1 MSSPRDIAS
10 GFSISGLLDET
21 SRTRDRF
28 PIVEIEVDA
37 IEGHPANVAYS
48 MDAKSIKTLAS
59 SIKRDGLT
67 DIPLVR
73 KLDDGGWQ
81 MISGHRR
88 LEAYRML
95 ADADDAFSKIPC
107 RVVEGITDSQAVTL
121 LHTANY
127 FVRALTVTERA
138 RATQALGIEVERM
151 RAEDDGLLGL
161 RSSDI
166 KASMI
171 SEQTGKTVTGRTI
184 ERDERMAK
192 IISNDLSRHWA
203 QEADEGRLSA
213 SSIDMLK
220 DIPREKQARLYVER
234 PAGLS
239 KKATTDYLKEKLC
252 VEAETDKRLARILD
266 DLKSYASSMPE
277 EPSKNDREALLEIK
291 RLSARVCKMAGQVP
305 NLAEKGA

>member
-1 MSSPRDIAS
+1 MSSPSDVAS

-21 SRTRDRF
+21 SRTRERF
-28 PIVEIEVDA
+28 PVAEIEVDA

-73 KLDDGGWQ
+73 KLDGGGWQ

-95 ADADDAFSKIPC
+95 ADADDSFSKIPC
-107 RVVEGITDSQAVTL
+107 RIIEGITDSQAITL

-151 RAEDDGLLGL
+151 RAEDDSLLGM

-171 SEQTGKTVTGRTI
+171 SEQTGKSVSGKTVA
-184 ERDERMAK
+184 RDERMAK
-192 IISNDLSRHWA
+192 IISEDLSRHWA

-220 DIPREKQARLYVER
+220 DLPREKQARLYVER

-239 KKATTDYLKEKLC
+239 KKETTDYLKEKLC
-252 VEAETDKRLARILD
+252 VESETDKRLVRALD
-266 DLKSYASSMPE
+266 DLKSYASSMAE
-277 EPSKNDREALLEIK
+277 EPSKNDRETLLEIK
-291 RLSARVCKMAGQVP
+291 RLSARICKMAGQVP
-305 NLAEKGA
+305 TLVEKGA